1 MKFKNEYVKI
11 KTNKEVIM
19 HNYIYDS
26 YLELFSKSQYETD
39 EQKISEMNNQKQF
52 YSCFIKIEEK
62 IKDVKNATKSEFD
75 LAIYNPI
82 INVNGNNNSVT
93 TIYNY
98 ITTNNKI
105 YNLKEQKTDSPST
118 LPENWLLHTRSVY
131 SSLKMK

>member
-52 YSCFIKIEEK
+52 YNCFIKIEEK

-75 LAIYNPI
+75 LAIYDPI
-82 INVNGNNNSVT
+82 INVNGNSNSVT
-93 TIYNY
+93 TIYN
-98 ITTNNKI
+98 
-105 YNLKEQKTDSPST
+105 
-118 LPENWLLHTRSVY
+118 
-131 SSLKMK
+131 

>member
-39 EQKISEMNNQKQF
+39 EQKISEMNHQKQF

-62 IKDVKNATKSEFD
+62 IKDVKNATKNEFD
-75 LAIYNPI
+75 LAIYDPI
-82 INVNGNNNSVT
+82 INVNGNSNSVT

-98 ITTNNKI
+98 AVCFDCRFALAKASPRQTKQAANNTSIPI
-105 YNLKEQKTDSPST
+105 YLHSEPSE
-118 LPENWLLHTRSVY
+118 L
-131 SSLKMK
+131 